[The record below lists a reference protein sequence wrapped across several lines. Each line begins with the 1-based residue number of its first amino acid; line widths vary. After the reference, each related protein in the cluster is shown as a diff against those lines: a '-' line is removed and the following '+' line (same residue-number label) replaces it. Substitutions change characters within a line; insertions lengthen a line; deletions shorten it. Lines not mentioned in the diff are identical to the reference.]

1 MVRGMSAD
9 ALIRLGR
16 AYARRRGLALST
28 VGRLAG
34 GQGAFFDRVAAGRV
48 TIRRV
53 DRAIQWFSDHWP
65 AELAWPR
72 DLLRPE
78 PRPGSPAASAAEDY
92 MTDDPV
98 EAVRAALDLARA
110 RAEAGDPE
118 GARKAEEAAFEAGSR
133 LRPDGRIAS
142 VPALCD
148 ALRLSRHVYYDV
160 VRRFAGRRGIGRRT
174 RSGSASDRML
184 RALARAGDTRFALFR
199 TRLPERQG
207 GTTTAPSEG
216 GQHRESAGHGRPS
229 GPRSQPAGKLPGGL

>member
-1 MVRGMSAD
+1 MSAD
-9 ALIRLGR
+9 DLIRLGR
-16 AYARRRGLALST
+16 AYARCRGLALST

-34 GQGAFFDRVAAGRV
+34 GQGSFFQRVAARRV

-65 AELAWPR
+65 AELAWPE
-72 DLLRPE
+72 DLPRPE
-78 PRPGSPAASAAEDY
+78 PRPGSPAASAAEND
-92 MTDDPV
+92 MMDV
-98 EAVRAALDLARA
+98 QAVRAALDLARA
-110 RAEAGDPE
+110 RVEAGDLD

-148 ALRLSRHVYYDV
+148 ALNLSRDVYYDV

-184 RALARAGDTRFALFR
+184 RALTRAGDTRFALFR
-199 TRLPERQG
+199 TRLRDMRSNDHD
-207 GTTTAPSEG
+207 TDAAPSPRVRTIEG
-216 GQHRESAGHGRPS
+216 AGPSDAPDSPSRTADNLADGR
-229 GPRSQPAGKLPGGL
+229 